1 MKTYRHTQPATAI
14 ICGGGLIASVLTFK
28 AIVSHQMW
36 FSVVYLLVLM
46 WIFRSLTIEISD
58 TELRWHFGSGW
69 PRRRVPL
76 SAIVSAKP
84 IRTSVMNGW
93 GIHYTR
99 RGRLYNVSG
108 FGAVAIRLR
117 SGRIFCLGT
126 DEPEK
131 LAWHLTG
138 QNSRKG
144 TNKSILTAEPPSSDF
159 GATKQRQRSGETIL

>member
-1 MKTYRHTQPATAI
+1 MKTYQHTQPATAI
-14 ICGGGLIASVLTFK
+14 ICGVGVMATVWILKAIASHQTWFPV
-28 AIVSHQMW
+28 VSL
-36 FSVVYLLVLM
+36 FVGM

-58 TELRWHFGSGW
+58 TELAWHFGSGW
-69 PRRRVPL
+69 PRRRVRL
-76 SAIVSAKP
+76 SEIVSVKP

-117 SGRIFCLGT
+117 SGRQFCLGT

-131 LAWHLTG
+131 LARHLTA
-138 QNSRKG
+138 QN
-144 TNKSILTAEPPSSDF
+144 
-159 GATKQRQRSGETIL
+159 